1 MPPVNDAA
9 GGAPLWQPWPGEA
22 PAPGSLSVWLCRDA
36 EPEAA
41 AAIAGCQDC
50 LGEEEL
56 ARMAR
61 FRFPALRRQFALAH
75 GLVRQVL
82 SLFHPQVAPRD
93 WRFEAGAQGKPEIA
107 AGLPRIA
114 FNLSHANGLV
124 ALAVAAGNDAGPV
137 GVDVEQATR
146 NIGPGIARRYFA
158 PEEVADLEAL
168 PEAQQ
173 RDRFFTLWSLKES
186 YIKATGFGLSL
197 PLDSFSFAFPAPD
210 RIAFRH
216 HPGRVPPHFAGDGFS
231 PPFSA
236 PAFRQAMLTSPAG
249 ERHSLALCGGEPARP
264 GREIPVF
271 ESVPGRAVR
280 RLAPC
285 WDRCSAVM

>member
-1 MPPVNDAA
+1 MPPASNNAGAVAA
-9 GGAPLWQPWPGEA
+9 WRSWPAEN
-22 PAPGSLSVWLCRDA
+22 PACRGLSVWLCRDA
-36 EPEAA
+36 EPEADA
-41 AAIAGCQDC
+41 ALDGCQDC
-50 LGEEEL
+50 LSEEEL
-56 ARMAR
+56 VRMVR

-114 FNLSHANGLV
+114 FNLSHGTRLV
-124 ALAVAAGNDAGPV
+124 ALAVAAGDDAGPV

-231 PPFSA
+231 PAFSA

-280 RLAPC
+280 RLDFV
-285 WDRCSAVM
+285 WDRCSSAT